1 MKKNEKKIGLALGS
15 GGVKGLAHI
24 GVIKTLIKNDIP
36 IDFIAGASVG
46 SLIGAGYAAYGDI
59 EKIEE
64 IILGTNWRYALS
76 LLDPA
81 WKGGIIKGKKVKKL
95 LKQWLP
101 DITFSDL
108 KIPLTVIATDIFT
121 GKKINLNKGD
131 LISAIMASSAVPP
144 VFKPV
149 EFEDKILVD
158 GGLSNPVPADIAK
171 KMGSDIV
178 IAVNLDS
185 GRFNGNSTNSHKKS
199 AEISLTKVSIRA
211 LNIMRFYLSE
221 KYLDMADIT
230 IEPFV
235 PEIGLIG
242 WNKFFDHSQ
251 VEKIIKT
258 GEDAANDALPKI
270 RECLDR

>member
-36 IDFIAGASVG
+36 IDFIAGTSVG

-108 KIPLTVIATDIFT
+108 KIPLTIIATDIFT

-221 KYLDMADIT
+221 KYLDMADI
-230 IEPFV
+230 I
-235 PEIGLIG
+235 IIAHKDGKI
-242 WNKFFDHSQ
+242 S
-251 VEKIIKT
+251 EK
-258 GEDAANDALPKI
+258 N
-270 RECLDR
+270 R